1 MNSTHGSSPQ
11 RGSGSD
17 EAFDRLRAADPAAGL
32 EPDLDAIR
40 ATVAAAVSSGPAP
53 ATATTTTTATTATS
67 ATSAAAASTAPTS
80 PSSTGDGGV
89 VDLAAAR
96 SRRRPARW
104 LQVAAAAVGVV
115 AVGSAGYGL
124 GAQGS
129 SSVTADGAASTAVDE
144 GAAGPGRAPSSSSE
158 AAAESSASAADRSM
172 IAGSSLRTLFTAV
185 GLDDAPSAASA
196 WGYDPAATFTPESA
210 LAVAQAVGLEG
221 EPELLYGAWHVG
233 STDWTGPALDVQ
245 SDAATSFSYY
255 DPTTDPW
262 AEGTQA
268 IAVDGAEATA
278 RLAEIMTSLGV
289 DPAGF
294 EMVVED
300 MGTATAT
307 TVSASRA
314 PGGVGDGQTW
324 QLTVS
329 SLGVS
334 SLNGALAPLV
344 DLGSYDVVGPATAVA
359 RLMDPRFGATPDFG
373 IMPFA
378 RAAED
383 LPTTEGASPEEAQAL
398 EEADPGLEV
407 VPEPGV
413 DVVPEPGVD
422 VVPEPGSGSD
432 VPADDPAAVP
442 TLPPSAAPGGVISW
456 PVAQVAIT
464 GAQLTTTTVHAADGS
479 VVLVPAYRLSG
490 DDGSTWTVVAVVEQ
504 HLDFAAG

>member
-1 MNSTHGSSPQ
+1 MDSTHGSSPQ
-11 RGSGSD
+11 RGPGSD

-40 ATVAAAVSSGPAP
+40 GTVAASVSSVAQDG
-53 ATATTTTTATTATS
+53 TTGTS
-67 ATSAAAASTAPTS
+67 PTITPSTSTAATS
-80 PSSTGDGGV
+80 PSPTGADGGV

-96 SRRRPARW
+96 SHRRPARW

-115 AVGSAGYGL
+115 AVGAAGYGL

-129 SSVTADGAASTAVDE
+129 SSVTADGASSTAVDD
-144 GAAGPGRAPSSSSE
+144 GAARSGQAPLPVPESE
-158 AAAESSASAADRSM
+158 SAAESSASAADRSM
-172 IAGSSLRTLFTAV
+172 VAGFGLRTLFTAV
-185 GLDDAPSAASA
+185 GLDDTPSAASA
-196 WGYDPAATFTPESA
+196 WGYDPAATFTPETA
-210 LAVAQAVGLEG
+210 LAAAQAVGLEG
-221 EPELLYGAWHVG
+221 EPVLLYGAWHVG

-262 AEGTQA
+262 AEGTEA
-268 IAVDGAEATA
+268 TAVDGAEATA
-278 RLAEIMTSLGV
+278 RLSEIMTSLGV
-289 DPAGF
+289 DPVGF

-300 MGTATAT
+300 MGTANAT

-359 RLMDPRFGATPDFG
+359 RLMDPRFGATPDVG

-383 LPTTEGASPEEAQAL
+383 LQAGDDVLPPEAQAL
-398 EEADPGLEV
+398 EEAEPGL
-407 VPEPGV
+407 

-422 VVPEPGSGSD
+422 VMPEPGTGSD

-442 TLPPSAAPGGVISW
+442 TLPPSAAPGGVIAW
-456 PVAQVAIT
+456 PVAEVAIT
-464 GAQLTTTTVHAADGS
+464 GAELTTTTVYAADGS

-490 DDGSTWTVVAVVEQ
+490 DDGSTWTVVAVTEQ
-504 HLDFAAG
+504 HLDFAVR

>member
-1 MNSTHGSSPQ
+1 MDSTHGSSPQ
-11 RGSGSD
+11 RGPGSD

-32 EPDLDAIR
+32 SPDLDAIR
-40 ATVAAAVSSGPAP
+40 ATVAASVSSAAP
-53 ATATTTTTATTATS
+53 DDSTGAS
-67 ATSAAAASTAPTS
+67 ATSTPATSTAPTS
-80 PSSTGDGGV
+80 PSPTTDDGGV
-89 VDLAAAR
+89 VDLVAAR

-144 GAAGPGRAPSSSSE
+144 GAAGPGQAPFSSPES
-158 AAAESSASAADRSM
+158 AAESSASSADRSM
-172 IAGSSLRTLFTAV
+172 IAGFGQRTLFTAV
-185 GLDDAPSAASA
+185 GLDDTPSAASA

-221 EPELLYGAWHVG
+221 EPALLYGSWHVG

-255 DPTTDPW
+255 DPTVDPW
-262 AEGTQA
+262 AEGTEA
-268 IAVDGAEATA
+268 TAVDGAEATA
-278 RLAEIMTSLGV
+278 RLSEIMTSLGV

-294 EMVVED
+294 ELVVED

-359 RLMDPRFGATPDFG
+359 RLMDPRFGATPEFG

-383 LPTTEGASPEEAQAL
+383 LQITDGVSPEEAQAL

-407 VPEPGV
+407 VPDPGV
-413 DVVPEPGVD
+413 DAVPEPGVD
-422 VVPEPGSGSD
+422 VMPEPGTGSD

-442 TLPPSAAPGGVISW
+442 TLPPSPAPGGVISW

-464 GAQLTTTTVHAADGS
+464 GAELTTTTVYAADGS

-490 DDGSTWTVVAVVEQ
+490 DDGSTWTVVAVTEQ